1 VYFTSILRD
10 ENGKKF
16 SKSLGNSPDPFDLF
30 EKYGTDAVRFG
41 TMLMAPQGLDVL
53 FSSKRLEVGRNF
65 INKLWNA
72 SRFVLMNVDDEI
84 PVLDLSKKDLNLP
97 ELWILSRLQRTIE
110 RVDKNLNRFQFNEAA
125 KAIYKFTWSDYC
137 DWYIEI
143 AKTHFSN
150 GDKSSADVIRA
161 VTVHVLRNIILLL
174 HPYAPFVT
182 EEIWSQIKK
191 ENDVDAIISAWPI
204 VDERWVDETV
214 EPQMELLKG
223 VISSV
228 RTIRAQMNV
237 PPNKYAD
244 MIVHC
249 NSRQKSILNSYST
262 IICSLARIDKI
273 TPSEGGNKPLNS
285 ATSIVDGMEIFIPLE
300 GLIDFDLERNRLQ
313 KRIDEIESHLEV
325 LSQKLNNKDFLNR
338 APKNVVKRE
347 KEKRAEMSEE
357 LDKMS
362 SNLEMIQ

>member
-1 VYFTSILRD
+1 
-10 ENGKKF
+10 
-16 SKSLGNSPDPFDLF
+16 
-30 EKYGTDAVRFG
+30 
-41 TMLMAPQGLDVL
+41 
-53 FSSKRLEVGRNF
+53 
-65 INKLWNA
+65 LWNA
-72 SRFVLMNVDDEI
+72 SRFVMMNVDNEL
-84 PVLDLSKKDLNLP
+84 PELDFSKKDLKLP
-97 ELWILSRLQRTIE
+97 ELWILNRLQRTIE
-110 RVDKNLNRFQFNEAA
+110 RVDKNLIRFQFNEAA
-125 KAIYKFTWSDYC
+125 KAIYEFTWSDYC

-150 GDKSSADVIRA
+150 GDQSSADAARA
-161 VTVHVLRNIILLL
+161 ITVHVLRNIILLL

-182 EEIWSQIKK
+182 EEIWSQIKQGD
-191 ENDVDAIISAWPI
+191 DVDAIISSWPI
-204 VDERWVDETV
+204 VDERWVDETA

-244 MIVHC
+244 MVVHC
-249 NSRQKSILNSYST
+249 NPKQKSILNSYSK

-273 TPSEGGNKPLNS
+273 TTSGGGNKPLNS
-285 ATSIVDGMEIFIPLE
+285 ATSVVDGMEIFIPLE

-338 APKNVVKRE
+338 APENVVKRE
-347 KEKRAEMSEE
+347 KEKREEMSEE
-357 LDKMS
+357 LNKML

>member
-1 VYFTSILRD
+1 
-10 ENGKKF
+10 
-16 SKSLGNSPDPFDLF
+16 
-30 EKYGTDAVRFG
+30 
-41 TMLMAPQGLDVL
+41 M
-53 FSSKRLEVGRNF
+53 
-65 INKLWNA
+65 
-72 SRFVLMNVDDEI
+72 MNVDNEL
-84 PVLDLSKKDLNLP
+84 PELDFSKKDLKLP
-97 ELWILSRLQRTIE
+97 ELWILNRLQRTIE
-110 RVDKNLNRFQFNEAA
+110 RVDKNLIRFQFNEAA
-125 KAIYKFTWSDYC
+125 KAIYEFTWSDYC

-150 GDKSSADVIRA
+150 GDQSSADAARA
-161 VTVHVLRNIILLL
+161 ITVHVLRNIILLL

-182 EEIWSQIKK
+182 EEIWSQIKQGD
-191 ENDVDAIISAWPI
+191 DVDAIISSWPI
-204 VDERWVDETV
+204 VDERWVDETA

-244 MIVHC
+244 MVVHC
-249 NSRQKSILNSYST
+249 NPKQKSILNSYSK

-273 TPSEGGNKPLNS
+273 TTSGGGNKPLNS
-285 ATSIVDGMEIFIPLE
+285 ATSVVDGMEIFIPLE
-300 GLIDFDLERNRLQ
+300 GLIDFDLERKRLQ

-338 APKNVVKRE
+338 APENVVKRE
-347 KEKRAEMSEE
+347 KEKREEMSEE
-357 LDKMS
+357 LNKML